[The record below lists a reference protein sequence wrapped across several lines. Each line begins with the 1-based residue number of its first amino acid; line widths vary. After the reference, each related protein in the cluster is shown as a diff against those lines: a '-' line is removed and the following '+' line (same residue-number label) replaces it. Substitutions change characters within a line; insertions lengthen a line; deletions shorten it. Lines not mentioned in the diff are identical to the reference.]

1 MPLGVAAL
9 LSIPLLL
16 GSGSISNEDVMS
28 GSVLASNLGF
38 LAGEDASPAMATF
51 LQSFDFFSLWSML
64 LLWIGYVRTTR
75 LPKVSVAISVV
86 AMWGLW
92 ILSRVGMATAAG

>member
-1 MPLGVAAL
+1 MPLCVAAL

-16 GSGSISNEDVMS
+16 ASGSVSNEDVMS
-28 GSVLASNLGF
+28 GNILMSNLGF
-38 LAGEDASPAMATF
+38 LAGEDASPAWVAF
-51 LQSFDFFSLWSML
+51 LSSLDFFSLWSL
-64 LLWIGYVRTTR
+64 ILLWIGYRRTTL
-75 LPKVSVAISVV
+75 LPAPSVAISVV